1 MLWCVGVVGKQG
13 KASSRRVV
21 IVFVGLL
28 LVALVSVGLY
38 SVFFSKSGNCAG
50 MIDTCC
56 VTNHFVKV
64 SITGNCDTYTLVVV
78 NPATGDRLVEA
89 EVRNGDNL
97 VNGSFLTYGDY
108 IVELY
113 YKGELLD
120 SVRVP
125 LSLQPYIEVSKAVL
139 FPNGTLLV
147 DVNYNVVNTTCF
159 SDYGIKSV
167 TLYVEYKNNT
177 NTTIQYTG
185 PWHGDSLT
193 IDTGLN
199 PLDIYSLYVYVT
211 DTLNTTIQVPA
222 AIPR

>member
-1 MLWCVGVVGKQG
+1 VARKHGKT
-13 KASSRRVV
+13 SSKRVI

-38 SVFFSKSGNCAG
+38 NVLFSKSASCKGVIN
-50 MIDTCC
+50 TCC
-56 VTNHFVKV
+56 VTNHFVKISV
-64 SITGNCDTYTLVVV
+64 AGDCDTYTLVVI

-147 DVNYNVVNTTCF
+147 DVNYNVVNSTCF
-159 SDYGIKSV
+159 SDYGVKSV
-167 TLYVEYKNNT
+167 TLYVMYKNNT
-177 NTTIQYTG
+177 NSTIEYTG
-185 PWHGDSLT
+185 PWYSDSLT
-193 IDTGLN
+193 IETGLN
-199 PLDIYSLYVYVT
+199 PLDIYSLYVYLT
-211 DTLNTTIQVPA
+211 DTLGTTIQVPA

>member
-1 MLWCVGVVGKQG
+1 MLWCVVVVRKQE
-13 KASSRRVV
+13 KASSKRVL
-21 IVFVGLL
+21 IVLVGLL
-28 LVALVSVGLY
+28 LVALVSIGWY
-38 SVFFSKSGNCAG
+38 TVFFSKGTSCRGV
-50 MIDTCC
+50 IDVCC

-64 SITGNCDTYTLVVV
+64 SITGDCDAYTLVVV

-147 DVNYNVVNTTCF
+147 DVNYNVVNSTCF

-167 TLYVEYKNNT
+167 TLYVMYKNNT
-177 NTTIQYTG
+177 NSTIEFTG
-185 PWHGDSLT
+185 PWHSDSLT